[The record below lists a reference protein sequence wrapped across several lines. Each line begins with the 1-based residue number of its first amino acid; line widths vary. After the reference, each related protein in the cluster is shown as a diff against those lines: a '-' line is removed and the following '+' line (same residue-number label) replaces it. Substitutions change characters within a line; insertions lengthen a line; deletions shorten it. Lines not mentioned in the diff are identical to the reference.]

1 MDKRI
6 SISQDAVNEILKR
19 ANILVEESQILLNT
33 TTKSVV
39 NAEMQGW
46 NDINYIRFKDNY
58 DTAERTLKDGIKQ
71 FEEVLV
77 PELKK
82 LLNSIE
88 DFS

>member
-19 ANILVEESQILLNT
+19 ANILVEESQILLST

-46 NDINYIRFKDNY
+46 TDINYIRFKDNY
-58 DTAERTLKDGIKQ
+58 DTAERTLKEGIKQ